1 MTKESAHPVQKDAIS
16 NRDDD
21 VSHNALEVHISRLRS
36 KLEPAGLKIHSI
48 RGFGYYL
55 DKQAGG

>member
-1 MTKESAHPVQKDAIS
+1 M
-16 NRDDD
+16 
-21 VSHNALEVHISRLRS
+21 SHNALEVHISRLRS

-55 DKQAGG
+55 EQQGDG